1 MTIQRTQT
9 GDVEVKV
16 TVYRDGKKLQNSDG
30 NSDIGDYISG
40 IEIYESITSAT
51 MEAKIILADSGGFL
65 GLMTGSELFR
75 IQLVGSIMDKT
86 FYMRAYEIESRSRF
100 NNSDTYIINCASN
113 EFFKNE
119 VTNVFGNSQQIF
131 SGDLEASSIIKKILL
146 DKRYLQTKKK
156 LFLEETINKQ
166 QFIAPNW
173 RAFDC
178 IYWLAQRSV
187 RKAKKG
193 GTLQNGFVFYEN
205 SLGYHF
211 KSIDKLID
219 DVNKQK
225 EDKTNL
231 NTGDAKL
238 YTYVY
243 ATQNSDEGDS
253 DQFKISTLVFPNEKN
268 FLNGLR
274 HGAWSGFSIGFDP
287 VTVSNSKMGLSTDLS
302 IDAYRYKLKDLWS
315 KMSHLGSK
323 TAKNPLTQMDQ
334 SVQAMVDYPKRVRY
348 TALPNQN
355 FDEKFNAEQQ
365 SKQYEELVELQAY
378 QWMRIESFKNFKLQ
392 IKIPGN
398 LDLYAGSGIKVVIP
412 GTYKKNSKMNID
424 KKYSGR
430 YVIAS
435 VSHQVVGSEL
445 TTELLLLKDST
456 V

>member
-16 TVYRDGKKLQNSDG
+16 TVYRDGKKLQNASG
-30 NSDIGDYISG
+30 NSDIGDFISG
-40 IEIYESITSAT
+40 LEIYESITSAT
-51 MEAKIILADSGGFL
+51 LEAKLILADSGGFL

-75 IQLVGSIMDKT
+75 IQIIGSVMDKT
-86 FYMRAYEIESRSRF
+86 YYMRAYEIESRSRF
-100 NNSDTYIINCASN
+100 NNADTYIINCATN

-131 SGDLEASSIIKKILL
+131 SGDLEASAIVKKILR

-187 RKAKKG
+187 RKAAKG
-193 GTLQNGFVFYEN
+193 GTLQNAFVFYEN

-219 DVNKQK
+219 DVNKQG
-225 EDKTNL
+225 EEKTNL
-231 NTGDAKL
+231 NTGKTKL

-243 ATQNSDEGDS
+243 STQNADDGSA
-253 DQFKISTLVFPNEKN
+253 DQFKIATLVFPIEKN

-302 IDAYRYKLKDLWS
+302 VDAYRYKMKDLWG
-315 KMSHLGSK
+315 KMSHLGKKS
-323 TAKNPLTQMDQ
+323 AKNPLTQMDKD
-334 SVQAMVDYPKRVRY
+334 VQAMIDYPKRVRY
-348 TALPNQN
+348 SMLPNQN
-355 FDEKFNAEQQ
+355 FDQKYNSKQQ

-378 QWMRIESFKNFKLQ
+378 QWMRIESFKTFKLQ

-398 LDLYAGSGIKVVIP
+398 LDLYAGSGINIVIP
-412 GTYKKNSKMNID
+412 GTYKKNSKMPID

-435 VSHQVVGSEL
+435 VSHQIVGSEL
-445 TTELLLLKDST
+445 TTELMLVKDST

>member
-1 MTIQRTQT
+1 M
-9 GDVEVKV
+9 
-16 TVYRDGKKLQNSDG
+16 
-30 NSDIGDYISG
+30 
-40 IEIYESITSAT
+40 
-51 MEAKIILADSGGFL
+51 
-65 GLMTGSELFR
+65 
-75 IQLVGSIMDKT
+75 
-86 FYMRAYEIESRSRF
+86 
-100 NNSDTYIINCASN
+100 
-113 EFFKNE
+113 
-119 VTNVFGNSQQIF
+119 FGNSQQIF

-193 GTLQNGFVFYEN
+193 GILQNGFVFYEN

-274 HGAWSGFSIGFDP
+274 HGAWS
-287 VTVSNSKMGLSTDLS
+287 DL
-302 IDAYRYKLKDLWS
+302 
-315 KMSHLGSK
+315 
-323 TAKNPLTQMDQ
+323 
-334 SVQAMVDYPKRVRY
+334 V
-348 TALPNQN
+348 
-355 FDEKFNAEQQ
+355 
-365 SKQYEELVELQAY
+365 
-378 QWMRIESFKNFKLQ
+378 
-392 IKIPGN
+392 
-398 LDLYAGSGIKVVIP
+398 LDLI
-412 GTYKKNSKMNID
+412 
-424 KKYSGR
+424 
-430 YVIAS
+430 
-435 VSHQVVGSEL
+435 Q
-445 TTELLLLKDST
+445 
-456 V
+456 

>member
-1 MTIQRTQT
+1 M
-9 GDVEVKV
+9 
-16 TVYRDGKKLQNSDG
+16 
-30 NSDIGDYISG
+30 
-40 IEIYESITSAT
+40 
-51 MEAKIILADSGGFL
+51 
-65 GLMTGSELFR
+65 
-75 IQLVGSIMDKT
+75 
-86 FYMRAYEIESRSRF
+86 
-100 NNSDTYIINCASN
+100 
-113 EFFKNE
+113 
-119 VTNVFGNSQQIF
+119 
-131 SGDLEASSIIKKILL
+131 
-146 DKRYLQTKKK
+146 
-156 LFLEETINKQ
+156 
-166 QFIAPNW
+166 
-173 RAFDC
+173 
-178 IYWLAQRSV
+178 
-187 RKAKKG
+187 
-193 GTLQNGFVFYEN
+193 
-205 SLGYHF
+205 
-211 KSIDKLID
+211 ID

-302 IDAYRYKLKDLWS
+302 IDAYRYTLKDLWG

-334 SVQAMVDYPKRVRY
+334 SVQAMVDYPKEIRY

-355 FDEKFNAEQQ
+355 FDQKFNAEQQ

-398 LDLYAGSGIKVVIP
+398 LDLYAGAGIKVVIP